1 LSPRAKAMIKTVPT
15 TDNDDF
21 TDNFL
26 SDWWQMI

>member
-1 LSPRAKAMIKTVPT
+1 LSPRSKSMIKSVQP